1 MAPDTMSLCFAG
13 KGGSSVRFSIDFVC
27 NNSEQG
33 ACLDL
38 KGKRAYAL
46 GGLVIAPLD
55 RFCAQEGNG
64 RRVNAAAG
72 FAVGAIRGGHVV
84 QGSG

>member
-1 MAPDTMSLCFAG
+1 MAPDTMSLCFAER
-13 KGGSSVRFSIDFVC
+13 GGSSVRFSIYFVR
-27 NNSEQG
+27 NNSEQD

-46 GGLVIAPLD
+46 DGLVTAPLD
-55 RFCAQEGNG
+55 RFCAQEGNI